1 MSTLLK
7 KDSLDR
13 HNACRL
19 LLQDHG
25 DKKQKQKKQQQHMNN
40 NNVKALTLKPYEIDV
55 NRFKLGVV
63 SL

>member
-7 KDSLDR
+7 KDSLDQ

-25 DKKQKQKKQQQHMNN
+25 GKKTKKNKQQHMNN

-55 NRFKLGVV
+55 NWFKLGVV